1 MIAETSSSKA
11 GPLHAALIAVNFYA
25 VIRLSEFLSAK
36 LEDFTSSDNLYF
48 LNVKTKGNKFQ
59 KKEIPSPAVERI
71 VDYINWMRST
81 KRSMN
86 PKEYLFRPT
95 RNNHQGSSNIDKPL
109 NPSTVNRLLKK
120 YAKQAGIF
128 KTISSHSGRASS
140 ITNYLSLTEKEFGN
154 ADIYGAKTLAGHSK
168 ISTTELY
175 DKKRRDD
182 SVKGKLSSLLKK
194 SF

>member
-25 VIRLSEFLSAK
+25 VIGLNEFLSAK

-71 VDYINWMRST
+71 INYINWMRST

-95 RNNHQGSSNIDKPL
+95 RNNYQGASNIDKPL
-109 NPSTVNRLLKK
+109 NPS
-120 YAKQAGIF
+120 
-128 KTISSHSGRASS
+128 
-140 ITNYLSLTEKEFGN
+140 
-154 ADIYGAKTLAGHSK
+154 
-168 ISTTELY
+168 
-175 DKKRRDD
+175 
-182 SVKGKLSSLLKK
+182 
-194 SF
+194 